1 MGMMLHRHTL
11 AEQSVETADD
21 SLNLD
26 IDIKDDN
33 DTKTDSKAK
42 RGRPTKDKG
51 EDE

>member
-11 AEQSVETADD
+11 AEQSVKTADD

-26 IDIKDDN
+26 IDIKDE
-33 DTKTDSKAK
+33 TKTDSKAK